1 MNEVTPRVLLSA
13 YQCGPGMGSVSQ
25 IGWHWYSRLARRLP
39 VTLVTHVR
47 NRAALTAAGVPL
59 PGSEVV
65 YIDTEWFAGP
75 LYRLAAR
82 LFRQSQHA
90 VFLVSSADFYV
101 YDAAALKELRRRR
114 AAGADWDIVHAVTPV
129 SPLAAT
135 RLHKLGR
142 PLVLGPWNGGLG
154 NPAHFP
160 DIMRADAAWVYP
172 VRKLGGLV
180 DALAGSSRHAAAILT
195 ATQATVESI
204 APRHRVRCVPM
215 LENGVDLEI
224 FSPEPWPDPPGPD
237 RPLRL
242 VYVGRF
248 VPFKGIAMLLEAV
261 ARVKDDLPVIL
272 TLVGEGPLEMELRAE
287 VQARGLSEQVRFS
300 AGALPPTEV
309 AARMRE
315 AHLFCLPSVRES
327 GGAVLLEAMAC
338 ARPVTAVA
346 FGGPAEVVDDGVGRA
361 LPPTGREAVVG
372 GLVDVFRDL
381 AAQPDAW
388 RARGEESLRRA
399 RERYGWEAKV
409 DEAVALYQRLLLR
422 EGRDE
427 R

>member
-1 MNEVTPRVLLSA
+1 
-13 YQCGPGMGSVSQ
+13 MGSVSQ

-47 NRAALTAAGVPL
+47 NRDALAAAGVPL

-101 YDAAALKELRRRR
+101 YDAAALKALRRRR

-142 PLVLGPWNGGLG
+142 PLVLGPWNGGLA

-160 DIMRADAAWVYP
+160 EIMRADAAWVYP

-180 DALAGSSRHAAAILT
+180 DALAGSSRRAAAILT

-204 APRHRVRCVPM
+204 APRHRARCVPM

-224 FSPEPWPDPPGPD
+224 FSPEPWPEPPGPD

-248 VPFKGIAMLLEAV
+248 VPFKGISMLLAAV
-261 ARVKDDLPVIL
+261 ARVKDDLPVML

-287 VQARGLSEQVRFS
+287 VQARGLSERVRFS
-300 AGALPPTEV
+300 AGALSPTEV

-388 RARGEESLRRA
+388 RARGEEGLRRA

-409 DEAVALYQRLLLR
+409 DEAVALYRRLLLR

>member
-1 MNEVTPRVLLSA
+1 MSEVTPRVLLSA

-25 IGWHWYSRLARRLP
+25 IGWHWYFRLARRLP

-47 NRAALTAAGVPL
+47 NRDALAAAGAPL

-82 LFRQSQHA
+82 LFGRSQHA

-129 SPLAAT
+129 SPMAAT

-142 PLVLGPWNGGLG
+142 PVVLGPWNGGLG

-172 VRKLGGLV
+172 VRKLGRLV
-180 DALAGSSRHAAAILT
+180 DALAGSSRRAAAILT
-195 ATQATVESI
+195 ATRATADSI
-204 APRHRVRCVPM
+204 APRHRARCVSM
-215 LENGVDLEI
+215 LENGVDLEV
-224 FSPEPWPDPPGPD
+224 FSPGSWPEPPGPT

-242 VYVGRF
+242 AYVGRF
-248 VPFKGIAMLLEAV
+248 VPAKGIAMLLDAV
-261 ARVKDDLPVIL
+261 ARVEDELPVLL
-272 TLVGEGPLEMELRAE
+272 TLVGDGPLEPELRAE
-287 VQARGLSEQVRFS
+287 VRAHDLVERVSFT
-300 AGALPPTEV
+300 GALPPPEV
-309 AARMRE
+309 AARIRE

-338 ARPVTAVA
+338 ARPVVAVA

-361 LPPTGREAVVG
+361 LPDTGREAVVG
-372 GLVDVFRDL
+372 GLVEVFRDVV
-381 AAQPDAW
+381 AHPDAW
-388 RARGEESLRRA
+388 RARGEEGLRRA

-409 DEAVALYQRLLLR
+409 DAAVALYRRLLAN
-422 EGRDE
+422 G
-427 R
+427 

>member
-1 MNEVTPRVLLSA
+1 MSENRPRLLLSA

-47 NRAALTAAGVPL
+47 NRAALTAAGAPL
-59 PGSEVV
+59 PGSEVIYV
-65 YIDTEWFAGP
+65 DTEWFAGP

-82 LFRQSQHA
+82 LFGQSQHA

-114 AAGADWDIVHAVTPV
+114 AVGADWDIVHAVTPV
-129 SPLAAT
+129 SPMAAT
-135 RLHKLGR
+135 RLHKLSR
-142 PLVLGPWNGGLG
+142 PVVLGPWNGGLG

-180 DALAGSSRHAAAILT
+180 DALAGSSRRAAAILT
-195 ATQATVESI
+195 ATRATVESI
-204 APRHRVRCVPM
+204 APRHRARCVPM
-215 LENGVDLEI
+215 LENGVDLDV
-224 FSPEPWPDPPGPD
+224 FSPGPWPEPPGPAQ
-237 RPLRL
+237 PLRL
-242 VYVGRF
+242 AFVGRF
-248 VPFKGIAMLLEAV
+248 VPFKGVSMLLEAV
-261 ARVKDDLPVIL
+261 ARVKDELPVVL
-272 TLVGEGPLEMELRAE
+272 TLVGEGPLEAELRAE
-287 VQARGLSEQVRFS
+287 VQARGLNEQVRFMTS
-300 AGALPPTEV
+300 VLPPAEV
-309 AARMRE
+309 AAQMRE

-361 LPPTGREAVVG
+361 LPDTGREAVVS
-372 GLVDVFRDL
+372 GLVDVFRDV
-381 AAQPDAW
+381 AAHPDAW
-388 RARGEESLRRA
+388 RARGEEGLRRA
-399 RERYGWEAKV
+399 RERYGWDAKV
-409 DEAVALYQRLLLR
+409 DEAVTLYRRLLASN
-422 EGRDE
+422 
-427 R
+427 

>member
-1 MNEVTPRVLLSA
+1 MSENKPRLLLSA

-47 NRAALTAAGVPL
+47 NREALTGAGAPL
-59 PGSEVV
+59 PGSEVIYV
-65 YIDTEWFAGP
+65 DTEWFAGP

-82 LFRQSQHA
+82 LFGQSQHA

-114 AAGADWDIVHAVTPV
+114 VAGADWDIVHAVTPV
-129 SPLAAT
+129 SPMAAT

-142 PLVLGPWNGGLG
+142 PMVLGPWNGGLG

-180 DALAGSSRHAAAILT
+180 DLLAGSSRGAAAILT
-195 ATQATVESI
+195 ATRATVESI
-204 APRHRVRCVPM
+204 APRHRARCVPM
-215 LENGVDLEI
+215 LENGVDLDV
-224 FSPEPWPDPPGPD
+224 FSPGPWPEPPVPA

-242 VYVGRF
+242 VFVGRF
-248 VPFKGIAMLLEAV
+248 VPFKGVSMLLEAV
-261 ARVKDDLPVIL
+261 ARIKNELPVVL
-272 TLVGEGPLEMELRAE
+272 TLVGEGPLEAELRAE
-287 VQARGLSEQVRFS
+287 VQARGLNEQVKFS
-300 AGALPPTEV
+300 VGALPQAEV

-361 LPPTGREAVVG
+361 LPDTGREAVVS
-372 GLVDVFRDL
+372 GLVEVFRDV
-381 AAQPDAW
+381 AAHPDAW
-388 RARGEESLRRA
+388 RARGEEGLRRA
-399 RERYGWEAKV
+399 RERYGWDAKV
-409 DEAVALYQRLLLR
+409 DAAVALYRRLLSQAQ
-422 EGRDE
+422 G
-427 R
+427 

>member
-1 MNEVTPRVLLSA
+1 MNTQEPRLLLSA
-13 YQCGPGMGSVSQ
+13 YQSGPGMGSVSQ
-25 IGWHWYSRLARRLP
+25 IGWHWYSRLAQRLP
-39 VTLVTHVR
+39 VTLLTHVR
-47 NRAALTAAGVPL
+47 NRAALEAAGAPL
-59 PGSEVV
+59 PGSEVI

-101 YDAAALKELRRRR
+101 YDAAALREVRRRR

-129 SPLAAT
+129 SPMAAT

-142 PLVLGPWNGGLG
+142 PVVLGPWNGGLG

-160 DIMRADAAWVYP
+160 DIMRADAAWLYP

-180 DALAGSSRHAAAILT
+180 DLLAGSSRNAAAILT
-195 ATQATVESI
+195 ATRATLASI
-204 APRHRVRCVPM
+204 APRHRSRCVPM
-215 LENGVDLEI
+215 LENGVDLDI
-224 FSPEPWPDPPGPD
+224 FAPGPWPEAPGPN

-242 VYVGRF
+242 VFVGRL
-248 VPFKGIAMLLEAV
+248 VPFKGITMLLEALQRV
-261 ARVKDDLPVIL
+261 A
-272 TLVGEGPLEMELRAE
+272 GELAVDAVLIGNGPLEADLRAE
-287 VQARGLSEQVRFS
+287 AAARGIADRVRFITEN
-300 AGALPPTEV
+300 LPAEAV
-309 AARMRE
+309 AAEMRA

-346 FGGPAEVVDDGVGRA
+346 FGGPAEIVDEAVGRA
-361 LPPTGREAVVG
+361 LPDSGREAVVS
-372 GLVDVFRDL
+372 GLIDVFREII
-381 AAQPDAW
+381 AQPDAW
-388 RARGEESLRRA
+388 RARGEEGLRRA

-409 DEAVALYQRLLLR
+409 EAAVALYRRLLAS
-422 EGRDE
+422 GA
-427 R
+427 

>member
-1 MNEVTPRVLLSA
+1 MSEKAPRLLLSA

-25 IGWHWYSRLARRLP
+25 IGWHWYSRLVRRLP

-47 NRAALTAAGVPL
+47 NRPALEAAGAPL
-59 PGSEVV
+59 PGSEVI

-90 VFLVSSADFYV
+90 VFLVSSADFYM
-101 YDAAALKELRRRR
+101 YDRATLKELRRRR

-129 SPLAAT
+129 SPMAAT

-142 PLVLGPWNGGLG
+142 PVVLGPWNGGLG

-160 DIMRADAAWVYP
+160 DIMRADAAWLYP

-180 DALAGSSRHAAAILT
+180 DALAGSSRNAAAILT
-195 ATQATVESI
+195 ATQATMDGIV
-204 APRHRVRCVPM
+204 PRHRPRCVPM
-215 LENGVDLEI
+215 LENGVDLNV
-224 FSPEPWPDPPGPD
+224 FSPGPWPEPPGPD

-242 VYVGRF
+242 AFVGRL
-248 VPFKGIAMLLEAV
+248 VPFKGITMLLEAMQRV
-261 ARVKDDLPVIL
+261 AGEMAVDAV
-272 TLVGEGPLEMELRAE
+272 LVGGGPLEADLRAE
-287 VQARGLSEQVRFS
+287 AAARGLAGRVRFVTENLS
-300 AGALPPTEV
+300 AAAV
-309 AARMRE
+309 AAEMRA

-346 FGGPAEVVDDGVGRA
+346 FGGPAEIVDDAVGRT

-372 GLVDVFRDL
+372 GLVEVFRDVV
-381 AAQPDAW
+381 AQPGAW
-388 RARGEESLRRA
+388 RARGEEGLRRA

-409 DEAVALYQRLLLR
+409 DAAVELYRRLLAD
-422 EGRDE
+422 DE
-427 R
+427 

>member
-1 MNEVTPRVLLSA
+1 MSENKPRLLLSA

-47 NRAALTAAGVPL
+47 NREALTAAGAPL
-59 PGSEVV
+59 PGSEVIYV
-65 YIDTEWFAGP
+65 DTEWFAGP

-82 LFRQSQHA
+82 LFGQSQHA

-101 YDAAALKELRRRR
+101 YDAAALKELKRRR
-114 AAGADWDIVHAVTPV
+114 ATGADWDIVHAVTPV
-129 SPLAAT
+129 SPMAAT

-142 PLVLGPWNGGLG
+142 PVVLGPWNGGLG

-172 VRKLGGLV
+172 VRKLGRLV
-180 DALAGSSRHAAAILT
+180 DALAGSSRRAAAILT
-195 ATQATVESI
+195 ATRATVESI
-204 APRHRVRCVPM
+204 APRHRARCVPM
-215 LENGVDLEI
+215 LENGVDLDV
-224 FSPEPWPDPPGPD
+224 FSPGPWPEPPGPAQ
-237 RPLRL
+237 PLRL
-242 VYVGRF
+242 VFVGRF
-248 VPFKGIAMLLEAV
+248 VPFKGISMLLEAV
-261 ARVKDDLPVIL
+261 ARVKDELPVVL
-272 TLVGEGPLEMELRAE
+272 TLVGEGPLEAELRAE
-287 VQARGLSEQVRFS
+287 VQARGLNEQVRFITS
-300 AGALPPTEV
+300 VLPPAEV

-361 LPPTGREAVVG
+361 LPDTGREAVVS
-372 GLVDVFRDL
+372 GLVDVFRDV
-381 AAQPDAW
+381 AAHPDAW
-388 RARGEESLRRA
+388 RARGEEGLRRA

-409 DEAVALYQRLLLR
+409 DAAVALYQRLL
-422 EGRDE
+422 GQAKG
-427 R
+427 

>member
-1 MNEVTPRVLLSA
+1 
-13 YQCGPGMGSVSQ
+13 MGSVSQ
-25 IGWHWYSRLARRLP
+25 IGWHWYSRLTQRLP

-47 NRAALTAAGVPL
+47 NRAALAAAGAPL

-114 AAGADWDIVHAVTPV
+114 AAGADWDVIHAVTPV

-135 RLHKLGR
+135 RLHKLDR

-160 DIMRADAAWVYP
+160 EIMRADAAWLYP
-172 VRKLGGLV
+172 LRKLGRLV
-180 DALAGSSRHAAAILT
+180 DASAGSSRRAAAILT
-195 ATQATVESI
+195 ATRATVDSI
-204 APRHRVRCVPM
+204 WPRHRARCVPM
-215 LENGVDLEI
+215 LENGVDLEV
-224 FSPEPWPDPPGPD
+224 FSPGPWPEPPGPA

-242 VYVGRF
+242 AFVGRF
-248 VPFKGIAMLLEAV
+248 VPFKGVSMLLEAV
-261 ARVKDDLPVIL
+261 ARIKSELPVVL
-272 TLVGEGPLEMELRAE
+272 TLIGEGPLEAELRAK
-287 VQARGLSEQVRFS
+287 VQACGLDEQVRFS
-300 AGALPPTEV
+300 GGALPPAEV
-309 AARMRE
+309 ATQMRA

-361 LPPTGREAVVG
+361 LPDTGREAVIG
-372 GLVDVFRDL
+372 GLVGVFRDV
-381 AAQPDAW
+381 AAHPGAW
-388 RARGEESLRRA
+388 RARGEEGLRRA

-409 DEAVALYQRLLLR
+409 DAAVALYRQLLAQGER
-422 EGRDE
+422 DGR
-427 R
+427 

>member
-1 MNEVTPRVLLSA
+1 MSENKPRLLLSA

-47 NRAALTAAGVPL
+47 NREALTGAGTPL
-59 PGSEVV
+59 PGSEVIYV
-65 YIDTEWFAGP
+65 DTEWFAGP

-82 LFRQSQHA
+82 LFGQSQHA

-114 AAGADWDIVHAVTPV
+114 ATGTDWDIVHAVTPV
-129 SPLAAT
+129 SPMAAT

-142 PLVLGPWNGGLG
+142 PVVLGPWNGGLG

-180 DALAGSSRHAAAILT
+180 DLLAGSSRGAAAILT
-195 ATQATVESI
+195 ATRATVESI
-204 APRHRVRCVPM
+204 APRHRARCVPM
-215 LENGVDLEI
+215 LENGVDLDV
-224 FSPEPWPDPPGPD
+224 FSPGPWPKPPGPA
-237 RPLRL
+237 RPLHL
-242 VYVGRF
+242 VFVGRL
-248 VPFKGIAMLLEAV
+248 VPFKGISMLLEAV
-261 ARVKDDLPVIL
+261 ARIKSELPVLL
-272 TLVGEGPLEMELRAE
+272 TLVGEGPLEAELRAE
-287 VQARGLSEQVRFS
+287 VQARSLNEQVRFITS
-300 AGALPPTEV
+300 VLAPAEV

-346 FGGPAEVVDDGVGRA
+346 FGGPAEVVDDDVGRA
-361 LPPTGREAVVG
+361 LPDTGREAVVS
-372 GLVDVFRDL
+372 GLVDVFRDV
-381 AAQPDAW
+381 AAHPDAW
-388 RARGEESLRRA
+388 RARGEEGLRRA
-399 RERYGWEAKV
+399 RERYGWDAKV
-409 DEAVALYQRLLLR
+409 DAAVALYQRLLAN
-422 EGRDE
+422 G
-427 R
+427 

>member
-1 MNEVTPRVLLSA
+1 MIYV
-13 YQCGPGMGSVSQ
+13 
-25 IGWHWYSRLARRLP
+25 
-39 VTLVTHVR
+39 
-47 NRAALTAAGVPL
+47 
-59 PGSEVV
+59 
-65 YIDTEWFAGP
+65 DTEWFAGP

-82 LFRQSQHA
+82 LFGQSQHA

-129 SPLAAT
+129 SPMAAT

-142 PLVLGPWNGGLG
+142 PVVLGPWNGGLG

-172 VRKLGGLV
+172 VRKLGRVV
-180 DALAGSSRHAAAILT
+180 DALAGSSRRAAAILT
-195 ATQATVESI
+195 ATRATVESI
-204 APRHRVRCVPM
+204 APCHRARCVPM
-215 LENGVDLEI
+215 LENGVDLDV
-224 FSPEPWPDPPGPD
+224 FSPGPWPEPPGPAQ
-237 RPLRL
+237 PLRL
-242 VYVGRF
+242 TFVGRF
-248 VPFKGIAMLLEAV
+248 VPFKGVSMLLEAV
-261 ARVKDDLPVIL
+261 ARIKNELPVVL
-272 TLVGEGPLEMELRAE
+272 TLVGDGPLEAELRAE
-287 VQARGLSEQVRFS
+287 VQTRGLNEQVRFITS
-300 AGALPPTEV
+300 VLPPAEV

-361 LPPTGREAVVG
+361 LPDTGREAVVG
-372 GLVDVFRDL
+372 GLVEVFHDVV
-381 AAQPDAW
+381 AHPDTW
-388 RARGEESLRRA
+388 RARGEEGLRRA
-399 RERYGWEAKV
+399 RERYSWEAKV
-409 DEAVALYQRLLLR
+409 DEAVALYRRLLPR
-422 EGRDE
+422 GERDE

>member
-1 MNEVTPRVLLSA
+1 MSEVTPRVLLSA
-13 YQCGPGMGSVSQ
+13 YQSGPGMGSVSQ
-25 IGWHWYSRLARRLP
+25 IGWHWYCRLARRLP

-47 NRAALTAAGVPL
+47 NRDALAAAGAPL

-82 LFRQSQHA
+82 LFGQSQHA

-101 YDAAALKELRRRR
+101 YDAATLKELRRRR

-129 SPLAAT
+129 SPMAAT

-142 PLVLGPWNGGLG
+142 PVVLGPWNGGLG

-172 VRKLGGLV
+172 VRKLGRLV
-180 DALAGSSRHAAAILT
+180 DALAGSSRRAAAILT
-195 ATQATVESI
+195 ATRATVDSI
-204 APRHRVRCVPM
+204 APRHRARCVSM
-215 LENGVDLEI
+215 LENGVDLEV
-224 FSPEPWPDPPGPD
+224 FSPGSWPEPPGPT

-242 VYVGRF
+242 AYVGRF
-248 VPFKGIAMLLEAV
+248 VPAKGIAMLLEAV
-261 ARVKDDLPVIL
+261 ARVKDELPVLL
-272 TLVGEGPLEMELRAE
+272 TLVGDGPLEPELRAE
-287 VQARGLSEQVRFS
+287 VRARDLVERVSFT
-300 AGALPPTEV
+300 GALPPPEV
-309 AARMRE
+309 AARIRE

-338 ARPVTAVA
+338 ARPVVAVA

-361 LPPTGREAVVG
+361 LPDTGREAVVG
-372 GLVDVFRDL
+372 GLVEVFRDVV
-381 AAQPDAW
+381 AHPDAW
-388 RARGEESLRRA
+388 RARGEEGLRRA

-409 DEAVALYQRLLLR
+409 DAAVALYRRLLAN
-422 EGRDE
+422 G
-427 R
+427 